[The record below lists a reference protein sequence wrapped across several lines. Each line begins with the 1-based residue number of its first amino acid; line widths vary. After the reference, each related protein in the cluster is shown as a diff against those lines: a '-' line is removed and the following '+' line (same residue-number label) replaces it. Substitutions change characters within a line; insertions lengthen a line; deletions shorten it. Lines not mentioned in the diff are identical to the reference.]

1 MQSLAADLNPAETP
15 KTRRRFGF
23 VAKYRSSAFGS
34 VGFVMLVVVVAA
46 AVLAPLL
53 TPYGSQTLSNVDL
66 GPPLTPH
73 HLLGTDNLG
82 RDIAA
87 DLLFGARVSL
97 AVGLISGLI
106 SALVGVSIGALA
118 GYFGGWVD
126 VVLSEITNVFLMI
139 PSFFLILLVVALF
152 GASLFHEMVVIGLT
166 IWPANARL
174 MRAQVL
180 SLRERPFVDG
190 ERALGKRPTA
200 ILIQHIIPNGIHPIV
215 ANTTLQIAGAIL
227 LDAGLSFVGLGDPS
241 LITWGQM
248 IYQGTQEVTN
258 GWWVSVF
265 PGAVMT
271 LTVLALYFVSDG
283 LSVALD
289 PRLAE
294 RRRA

>member
-1 MQSLAADLNPAETP
+1 MHLAANLSPAETP
-15 KTRRRFGF
+15 KTRNRFGF

-34 VGFVMLVVVVAA
+34 MGLALLIVVVAA
-46 AVLAPLL
+46 GMLAPFL

-66 GPPLTPH
+66 GPPLTPQH
-73 HLLGTDNLG
+73 VLGTDALG

-106 SALVGVSIGALA
+106 SALVGVSIGSVA

-126 VVLSEITNVFLMI
+126 AILSEITNVFLMI

-152 GASLFHEMVVIGLT
+152 GAGLVHEMVVIGLT

-190 ERALGKRPTA
+190 ERALGKSPGA
-200 ILIQHIIPNGIHPIV
+200 ILVQHIIPNGIHPVV
-215 ANTTLQIAGAIL
+215 AHTTLQIAGAIL
-227 LDAGLSFVGLGDPS
+227 IDAGLSFLGLGDPNLMS
-241 LITWGQM
+241 WGQM
-248 IYQGTQEVTN
+248 IYQGTQEITT

-265 PGAVMT
+265 SGVVMT
-271 LTVLALYFVSDG
+271 LTVLAFYFVSDG

-289 PRLAE
+289 PRLVE
-294 RRRA
+294 RRGA

>member
-1 MQSLAADLNPAETP
+1 MRLAANLNLTEAP
-15 KTRRRFGF
+15 KARNLFGF
-23 VAKYRSSAFGS
+23 VATYRSSAFGS
-34 VGFVMLVVVVAA
+34 IGLVMLIIVVAA

-66 GPPLTPH
+66 GPPLTSH
-73 HLLGTDNLG
+73 HVFGTDALG

-106 SALVGVSIGALA
+106 SAVVGVAIGSVA

-126 VVLSEITNVFLMI
+126 AILSEITNVFLMI

-152 GASLFHEMVVIGLT
+152 GAGLFHEMVVIGLT

-190 ERALGKRPTA
+190 ERALGKRPSA
-200 ILIQHIIPNGIHPIV
+200 ILVQHIIPNGIHPIV

-227 LDAGLSFVGLGDPS
+227 IDAGLSFLGLGDPNLMS
-241 LITWGQM
+241 WGQM
-248 IYQGTQEVTN
+248 IYQGTQEVTT
-258 GWWVSVF
+258 GWWVSVL
-265 PGAVMT
+265 PGLVMT
-271 LTVLALYFVSDG
+271 LTVLAFYFVSDG

-289 PRLAE
+289 PRLAG
-294 RRRA
+294 RRGA